1 MHPPKIRCV
10 YVTTTT
16 TAENASVCV
25 CVRVC
30 VGQGVVVECI
40 KPGRMW
46 GLVVTSVVLSVV
58 LYYWV
63 RFKVL
68 QSVHYHVVRSINLQ
82 LFVDKMKALFGD
94 W

>member
-1 MHPPKIRCV
+1 MQ
-10 YVTTTT
+10 
-16 TAENASVCV
+16 VCV
-25 CVRVC
+25 CVC

-40 KPGRMW
+40 RRGRMW

-82 LFVDKMKALFGD
+82 LFVDKKCRPFLEIGEKD
-94 W
+94 CT